1 MTQEQKKILES
12 AIKVFGVMRQT
23 DKAIEEMA
31 ELTQA
36 LKKFRYPEKNLHILH
51 NDVISELADV
61 VITVNQLIMMYDT
74 NNDLDRMIEFKL
86 DYLSRKIESAR
97 NGEKTAEKA
106 DKEQYKTISD
116 ATEVL
121 TELLDRM
128 RSEGKDLTYID
139 KKTTASGA
147 ILTENHKYTPNM
159 IESIARSLYEIG
171 KGEL

>member
-97 NGEKTAEKA
+97 NGEKTVEA
-106 DKEQYKTISD
+106 
-116 ATEVL
+116 VL
-121 TELLDRM
+121 TE
-128 RSEGKDLTYID
+128 K
-139 KKTTASGA
+139 
-147 ILTENHKYTPNM
+147 HKYTPNM

>member
-1 MTQEQKKILES
+1 MTQDQKKILES
-12 AIKVFGVMRQT
+12 AIKTFGVTRQT

-36 LKKFRYPEKNLHILH
+36 LKKFRYPESNLQKLH

-61 VITVNQLIMMYDT
+61 VIMVNQLIMMYDT

-86 DYLSRKIESAR
+86 DYLTRKIESTR

-106 DKEQYKTISD
+106 KKEQYKTISD
-116 ATEVL
+116 AAAVM

-128 RSEGKDLTYID
+128 RSKGKDLTYTD
-139 KKTTASGA
+139 MKTTASGA
-147 ILTENHKYTPNM
+147 VLTEEHRYTPNM

-171 KGEL
+171 KGEI

>member
-1 MTQEQKKILES
+1 MALDQLKILES
-12 AIKVFGVMRQT
+12 AIETFGVARQT

-36 LKKFRYPEKNLHILH
+36 LKKFEYPEKDLQELHD
-51 NDVISELADV
+51 DVISELADV
-61 VITVNQLIMMYDT
+61 VITVSQLIMIYDT
-74 NNDLDRMIEFKL
+74 ENDLDRMIEFKL
-86 DYLSRKIESAR
+86 DYLSRKIEKER
-97 NGEKTAEKA
+97 NKKKDAEKA
-106 DKEQYKTISD
+106 DKEQYRTISD

-121 TELLDRM
+121 TKLLDRM
-128 RSEGKDLTYID
+128 ILEGKDLTYTD

-147 ILTENHKYTPNM
+147 VLTEKHKYTPNM